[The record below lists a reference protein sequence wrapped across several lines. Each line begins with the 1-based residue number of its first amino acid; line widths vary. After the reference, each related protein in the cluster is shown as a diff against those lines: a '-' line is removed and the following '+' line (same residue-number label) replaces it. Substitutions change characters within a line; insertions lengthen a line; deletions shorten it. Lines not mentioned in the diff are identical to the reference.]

1 MITEC
6 KRCSLTFGRAIV
18 FNNDTDALK
27 HIFEVH
33 ADRAI
38 YWLKFVDEQDA
49 AGAMIVWS
57 LIDAEN
63 ARPKTLEETKR

>member
-27 HIFEVH
+27 HIFE
-33 ADRAI
+33 
-38 YWLKFVDEQDA
+38 
-49 AGAMIVWS
+49 
-57 LIDAEN
+57 
-63 ARPKTLEETKR
+63 PTLEVLRSRVTRELYAGTNELLRRSTAPAATRTGRC